1 MAQNTPVET
10 HSSPESLPALPAP
23 LGRTLI
29 CVVIVFI
36 IACIITAWA
45 QKSIAP
51 VSVGYLRSHEIAF
64 VAPFDARLM
73 SQHVVEGEE
82 VKPGTALFTLIDE
95 NLERKQK
102 AKQQQI
108 ATLRAEVQKA
118 EAKAKIDL
126 AWRLKNLESE
136 LLETKLKS
144 ASLLKEQYMH
154 QLEEIARSETKASPI
169 EVASLTNEPIGAI
182 KIQPKTGNGDRIQ
195 ASLQRAASQN
205 AIEVLNSQVELCF
218 KRTNELESLK
228 KELPDTIKKATGI
241 DLLQQQLKTAKS
253 EYDQLALLE
262 QTRTISSPAYG
273 LTGQYQLQI
282 GETIRKDEPVVKVLD
297 NAQRHITLDVPA
309 DKVHQYELGEVL
321 ALRFPNGEK
330 SKGEVYKI
338 APHVTAPEELSSTT
352 ERGSYVR
359 LWLKPAHQT
368 WPESPIGSPIQVKR

>member
-1 MAQNTPVET
+1 M
-10 HSSPESLPALPAP
+10 
-23 LGRTLI
+23 
-29 CVVIVFI
+29 
-36 IACIITAWA
+36 
-45 QKSIAP
+45 
-51 VSVGYLRSHEIAF
+51 
-64 VAPFDARLM
+64 
-73 SQHVVEGEE
+73 
-82 VKPGTALFTLIDE
+82 
-95 NLERKQK
+95 
-102 AKQQQI
+102 
-108 ATLRAEVQKA
+108 
-118 EAKAKIDL
+118 
-126 AWRLKNLESE
+126 
-136 LLETKLKS
+136 
-144 ASLLKEQYMH
+144 
-154 QLEEIARSETKASPI
+154 
-169 EVASLTNEPIGAI
+169 
-182 KIQPKTGNGDRIQ
+182 
-195 ASLQRAASQN
+195 
-205 AIEVLNSQVELCF
+205 
-218 KRTNELESLK
+218 
-228 KELPDTIKKATGI
+228 
-241 DLLQQQLKTAKS
+241 LQQQLKTAKS